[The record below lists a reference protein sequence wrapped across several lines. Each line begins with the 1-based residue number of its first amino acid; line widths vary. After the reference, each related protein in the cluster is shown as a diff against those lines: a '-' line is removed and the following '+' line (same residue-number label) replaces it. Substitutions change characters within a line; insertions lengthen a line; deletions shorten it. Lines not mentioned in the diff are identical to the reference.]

1 MTDTSPVIRLRGLTK
16 RFGKLEVLKG
26 IDLDLATCEVLGVIG
41 PSGSGKSTL
50 IRCLNLMEEPTGG
63 EYLFH
68 GNRVSARFRARAP
81 VIGAGELRRRVGM
94 VFQHFNLFPHLTV
107 LDKISK
113 GPRTVLNEPR
123 AKAEAHA
130 MELLA
135 EVGLSDKARADPA
148 HLSGGQKQRVAIAR
162 ALALRPEV
170 MLFDEPTSALDPE
183 LVGDVRSVLRV
194 GVPQALFHHF
204 FPGILRDFRAEVQD
218 IDLTF
223 FERDTLLESMMLEGA
238 LDAAVSERSFN
249 QPAITQ
255 HELGSYRLSL
265 VWPRAWGMDIMA
277 QGFEALIDRPFI
289 TYEPGQPLRTRSVE
303 YLTLRTGQ
311 APRAAMSASGSTA
324 VTQII
329 RAGLGYGVTPDWAV
343 PEHDPEITKL
353 VLHEIEP
360 VRVWFSHTAFLGT
373 NRYVR
378 LLRQTCEH
386 HLGRP

>member
-1 MTDTSPVIRLRGLTK
+1 MAGREFQDGPV
-16 RFGKLEVLKG
+16 
-26 IDLDLATCEVLGVIG
+26 
-41 PSGSGKSTL
+41 GSTRRQPKVDIALLQTFHLVARTGSFSAAA
-50 IRCLNLMEEPTGG
+50 RELNLSYQSAANHVRRLEQMYGARLLETEQGSRRVTLTAQGKALHASLGG
-63 EYLFH
+63 ELDTILS
-68 GNRVSARFRARAP
+68 RIS
-81 VIGAGELRRRVGM
+81 
-94 VFQHFNLFPHLTV
+94 V
-107 LDKISK
+107 L
-113 GPRTVLNEPR
+113 L
-123 AKAEAHA
+123 H
-130 MELLA
+130 
-135 EVGLSDKARADPA
+135 
-148 HLSGGQKQRVAIAR
+148 
-162 ALALRPEV
+162 
-170 MLFDEPTSALDPE
+170 
-183 LVGDVRSVLRV
+183 DVRSVLRV

-303 YLTLRTGQ
+303 YLALRTGQ

-360 VRVWFSHTAFLGT
+360 VRIWFSHTAFLGT

-378 LLRQTCEH
+378 LLRQTCEQ